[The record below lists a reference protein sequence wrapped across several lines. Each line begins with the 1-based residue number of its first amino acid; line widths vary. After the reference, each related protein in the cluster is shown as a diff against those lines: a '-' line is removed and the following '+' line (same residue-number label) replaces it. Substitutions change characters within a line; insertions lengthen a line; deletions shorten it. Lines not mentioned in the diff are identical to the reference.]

1 MKQIITLLLSL
12 FITVFSFGQSRTG
25 TADYQKVSRAAILND
40 MPFPAKTV
48 ENALVDKFLKMGY
61 KSGSSKGYTV
71 FKGVHLNELGPGSYD
86 LYFSAERVSR
96 RDKDNSTLTLL
107 ISKGYDAFI
116 NETDDAPLFAQAKAY
131 MDSLR
136 DMVAA
141 YDLEQQIADQENAV
155 KKAEKKDSNLKDEAD
170 DLQKKKSKIESDI
183 ARNIKDKA
191 DQEKEVANQKQILEN
206 LKAKR
211 KVN

>member
-1 MKQIITLLLSL
+1 MKLIITLLLSL
-12 FITVFSFGQSRTG
+12 CITVISFGQARTG

-48 ENALVDKFLKMGY
+48 ENALIDNFLKKGY
-61 KSGSSKGYTV
+61 KSSSSKGFTV
-71 FKGVHLNELGPGSYD
+71 FKGVRLTELGPDSYD

-107 ISKGYDAFI
+107 ISKGFDAFI
-116 NETDDAPLFAQAKAY
+116 NEADDATLITNAVAY
-131 MDSLR
+131 MNGLR
-136 DMVAA
+136 DVVAA

-155 KKAEKKDSNLKDEAD
+155 KKAEKKDSNLKDEAE

-191 DQEKEVANQKQILEN
+191 DQEKEVANQKQILET

-211 KVN
+211 KIN

>member
-1 MKQIITLLLSL
+1 MKLIITLLLSL
-12 FITVFSFGQSRTG
+12 CITVISFGQARTG

-48 ENALVDKFLKMGY
+48 ENALIDNFLKKGY
-61 KSGSSKGYTV
+61 KSSSSKGFTV
-71 FKGVHLNELGPGSYD
+71 FKGVRLTELGPDSYD

-107 ISKGYDAFI
+107 ISKGFDAFI
-116 NETDDAPLFAQAKAY
+116 NEADDATLITNAVAY
-131 MDSLR
+131 MNGLR
-136 DMVAA
+136 DIVAA

-155 KKAEKKDSNLKDEAD
+155 KKAEKKDSNLKDEAE

-191 DQEKEVANQKQILEN
+191 DQEKEVANQKQILET

-211 KVN
+211 KIN

>member
-1 MKQIITLLLSL
+1 MKLIITLLLSL
-12 FITVFSFGQSRTG
+12 CITVISFGQARTG

-48 ENALVDKFLKMGY
+48 ENALIDNFLKKGY
-61 KSGSSKGYTV
+61 KSSSSKGFTV
-71 FKGVHLNELGPGSYD
+71 FKGVRLTELGPDSYD

-107 ISKGYDAFI
+107 ISKGFDAFI
-116 NETDDAPLFAQAKAY
+116 NEADDATLITNAVAY
-131 MDSLR
+131 MNGLR
-136 DMVAA
+136 DIVAA

-155 KKAEKKDSNLKDEAD
+155 KKAEKKDSNLKDETE

-191 DQEKEVANQKQILEN
+191 DQEKEVANQKQILET

-211 KVN
+211 KIN